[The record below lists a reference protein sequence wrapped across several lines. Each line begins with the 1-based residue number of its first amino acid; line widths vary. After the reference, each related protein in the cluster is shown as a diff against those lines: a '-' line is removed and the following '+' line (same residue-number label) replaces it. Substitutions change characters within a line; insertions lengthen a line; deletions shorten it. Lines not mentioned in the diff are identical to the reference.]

1 MERILATQK
10 NTSPKTEAPVY
21 TPQLAARVHKLYAR
35 DFATFGYDEGSWRG
49 L

>member
-1 MERILATQK
+1 MEKILATQK

-21 TPQLAARVHKLYAR
+21 TPELALRVEHLYAR
-35 DFATFGYDEGSWRG
+35 DFATFGYDRESWRG